1 MGGPETPHHIG
12 HPSRCPD
19 QGRASPRRC
28 SAAAVRHVRLQVNP
42 SSVWLGGPQI
52 CREMIPHPASAQE
65 LSSSRDRNTPRRTNV
80 SFHLTLALFP
90 SPSADSPAPCIG
102 GNVSSLTASH
112 GRSSQE
118 NSRKAPFR
126 SLQQLRSLPSSL
138 LAEAELPF

>member
-1 MGGPETPHHIG
+1 MGGPETPHHTG

-28 SAAAVRHVRLQVNP
+28 SADAVRHVRLQVNP

-80 SFHLTLALFP
+80 SFHLALALFP
-90 SPSADSPAPCIG
+90 SPSADSPAPRIG
-102 GNVSSLTASH
+102 GNVSSL
-112 GRSSQE
+112 GKDDFKEKIRNQE
-118 NSRKAPFR
+118 TCRFR
-126 SLQQLRSLPSSL
+126 GVSG
-138 LAEAELPF
+138 